1 MPREGFN
8 RQLRSLQ
15 EHVLTLGSMASQAVD
30 RSLAAL
36 EQRHASMAEAVIA
49 NDRQVD
55 DLALSIEEE
64 ALLLIATQQ
73 PLASDLRIIA
83 AVLAIVGE
91 LERIGDY
98 AEGIAKLTLLNLD
111 EPPLESVPEL
121 TTMSALAQEMLRQGL
136 DAFINHDGMAARAIW
151 RQDDAIDTLQ
161 DRLFN
166 ELVVRM
172 QADPATVTR
181 GVRLLWVTHNL
192 ERIADRVTNICERTC
207 IMVSADRTMLRQLGA
222 AAKD

>member
-15 EHVLTLGSMASQAVD
+15 EHVLTLGSMAAQAVD
-30 RSLAAL
+30 RALAAL
-36 EQRHASMAEAVIA
+36 EQRHATMAEAVIA
-49 NDRQVD
+49 NDRQID
-55 DLALSIEEE
+55 DLALRIEEE

-83 AVLAIVGE
+83 AVLAIGGE

-98 AEGIAKLTLLNLD
+98 AEGIAKLTLLSLD
-111 EPPLESVPEL
+111 EPPLETVPEL
-121 TTMSALAQEMLRQGL
+121 TRMSELTQEMLRQGL
-136 DAFINHDGMAARAIW
+136 DAFINHDGQAARAIW

-161 DRLFN
+161 DQLFN
-166 ELVVRM
+166 ELIARM
-172 QADPATVTR
+172 QTNPTTVTR

-207 IMVSADRTMLRQLGA
+207 LMVSADRAMLRQLGNA
-222 AAKD
+222 PAE